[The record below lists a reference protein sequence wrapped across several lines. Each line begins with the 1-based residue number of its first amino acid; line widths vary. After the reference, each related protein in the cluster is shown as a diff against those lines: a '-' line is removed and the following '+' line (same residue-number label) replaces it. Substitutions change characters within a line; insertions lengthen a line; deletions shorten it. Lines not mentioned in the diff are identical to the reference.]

1 MEADGHN
8 RKLLVCFYEA
18 IGSALFMYCILA
30 SGGNAYAVCMGLFAS
45 IMIFGGVT
53 GGHFNPAVTLGV
65 YTASGEYGKN
75 LLLMIFIIL
84 FQLLGAVGGAALA
97 WLALRTTDGKIYDGN
112 LGTLAPTNPATGKP
126 DGMTGEGFNFDVQD
140 TFTQVV
146 LTFVFV
152 SVIMVIKDVRG
163 RGTNVDFKNNIL
175 QAFAVVLTL
184 YGCIQAAAA
193 HTGAGFN
200 PAMAF
205 GNWLLDIL
213 MLDNPNNYLTH
224 YLYC

>member
-8 RKLLVCFYEA
+8 RKCLVCFYEA

-65 YTASGEYGKN
+65 YTASGEYCKN
-75 LLLMIFIIL
+75 LIFMILIIA
-84 FQLLGAVGGAALA
+84 FQLIGAVGGAALA
-97 WLALRTTDGKIYDGN
+97 WLALRNEDNKIFPEN
-112 LGTLAPTNPATGKP
+112 LGTLNPSNPATGKP
-126 DGMTGEGFNFDVQD
+126 DEGFAFFWQD
-140 TFTQVV
+140 LFTQIA

-163 RGTNVDFKNNIL
+163 RGTNADFKNNIL

-184 YGCIQAAAA
+184 YVCI
-193 HTGAGFN
+193 
-200 PAMAF
+200 
-205 GNWLLDIL
+205 
-213 MLDNPNNYLTH
+213 
-224 YLYC
+224 